1 MNIIFYYLLHNQTN
15 VKTVNNTLVKNKK
28 FVVITKGNNKTKT
41 IQFCNNTILPL
52 IIKIKFQSTTSVIAK
67 PFNTRGM
74 SNTPEATT
82 PTSKSGQA
90 IQKLKEFGY
99 AFNAGKIL
107 QNNILIIQQH

>member
-41 IQFCNNTILPL
+41 IQFCNIILPL

>member
-1 MNIIFYYLLHNQTN
+1 MSRQLT
-15 VKTVNNTLVKNKK
+15 TLWSRIRSLSSLQKVT
-28 FVVITKGNNKTKT
+28 TKPK
-41 IQFCNNTILPL
+41 QYSFFNNTILPL